1 MSDHDVPY
9 ITQSTKFASFEPRCK
24 IIRDMKNFRQ
34 QDFIDSFAARPLELV
49 YAFNDPN
56 DMISVFNELISNH
69 NNEHAPLKTIRVT
82 RPTAPWMNDIDIV
95 GLQHKC
101 HQLRTLC
108 HTNRETDWNDFRN
121 VRNKLKTKI
130 KSMKSNFYRK
140 AFSNK
145 KSSEVWKVIRK
156 ILYPNCKRIRIN
168 PNELKHFSTTSKR
181 LTGRNKADLH
191 VLKYIIN
198 NVSPSVNKPS
208 FKLRSV
214 SYKETLQE
222 VKSIRNDCSTG
233 NDNIPI
239 SLVKLVAENITSPL
253 TYNQ

>member
-1 MSDHDVPY
+1 MSDHDAPY
-9 ITQSTKFASFEPRCK
+9 ITLSTKFAPFEPRYK

-34 QDFIDSFAARPLELV
+34 QDFIDSFATLPLELV

-140 AFSNK
+140 ALSSK
-145 KSSEVWKVIRK
+145 KPSEVWKVIK
-156 ILYPNCKRIRIN
+156 YSTQMVNAFESIQM
-168 PNELKHFSTTSKR
+168 KHFSTTSKR
-181 LTGRNKADLH
+181 LTGRISADLH

-198 NVSPSVNKPS
+198 NMSPSSVNKPS
-208 FKLRSV
+208 FELRSV
-214 SYKETLQE
+214 S
-222 VKSIRNDCSTG
+222 
-233 NDNIPI
+233 
-239 SLVKLVAENITSPL
+239 
-253 TYNQ
+253 